1 MKQDQEWCWD
11 LWIVVVREH
20 DFDGTKSSHENGYS
34 PKNAAEASRTQD
46 EEINEEFHRIVKKLR
61 YISLHVVETFH
72 WDSQS
77 CRFFLWVEVVSAWEI
92 IEKTQKGRIL
102 NRILNLGPYKL

>member
-1 MKQDQEWCWD
+1 
-11 LWIVVVREH
+11 
-20 DFDGTKSSHENGYS
+20 
-34 PKNAAEASRTQD
+34 
-46 EEINEEFHRIVKKLR
+46 LR